1 MQVVF
6 FTNQMGIAKGK
17 LRPEVFKSK
26 VEDILT
32 TLQLPVQVDN
42 DGAWLLFLPFYEYL
56 IWCLLYFCVPGFYS
70 NWSWYL
76 QKTSD
81 GNVELLMW

>member
-1 MQVVF
+1 MCKFIANIGIDIYASFYTTSAFFEAILAHSVQVVF

-42 DGAWLLFLPFYEYL
+42 
-56 IWCLLYFCVPGFYS
+56 VPA
-70 NWSWYL
+70 
-76 QKTSD
+76 
-81 GNVELLMW
+81 